1 MKPMMKMNLLNRQ
14 GSSQRGFTLVELL
27 VVIAIIGVM
36 VGLLLPA
43 VQAARESARRMQ
55 CSNNLKQMALAA
67 HNHQSTFN
75 HLPGGGRDGHHKLQA
90 YNDSARGTNPKT
102 SYGFS
107 WLFHILPFV
116 EQQALHE
123 LGPANDPDTLVNHGT
138 WTTHA
143 IAGVL
148 PSIYNCPTKR
158 APFQAGGFYRADYA
172 ANAGEHGTANGAR
185 GTARHIDSP
194 GWKLTI
200 ERIKDG
206 SSNTILYSEK
216 AVNSKSYGSEGGDN
230 ERWAMP
236 GWDEC
241 AIRHGAIKFG
251 SGTALVED
259 GLAPIPDNHAPF
271 LDPVTSTWK
280 LDPAVKYGSRFGQW
294 HQFFGSS
301 HPAGVNAAMADGS
314 VRFVS
319 FTVESLA
326 FRRAAITDDGEVG
339 EL

>member
-1 MKPMMKMNLLNRQ
+1 MKMNSLNRQ
-14 GSSQRGFTLVELL
+14 GRTPHGFTLVELL

-67 HNHQSTFN
+67 HNHQSTYDY
-75 HLPGGGRDGHHKLQA
+75 LPGGGRDGHHKFHA
-90 YNDSARGTNPKT
+90 YNASNRGTAPKT
-102 SYGFS
+102 SHGFS
-107 WLFHILPFV
+107 WLYHLLPFA
-116 EQQALHE
+116 EQQALYE
-123 LGPANDPDTLVNHGT
+123 LGPANDPETDVNHGT
-138 WTTHA
+138 WSTHA

-148 PSIYNCPTKR
+148 PAGYNCPTKR
-158 APFQAGGFYRADYA
+158 PPFQASGFYRADYV

-236 GWDEC
+236 GWDED
-241 AIRHGAIKFG
+241 AIRYGAIKSG
-251 SGTALVED
+251 SGSSLVED
-259 GLAPIPDNHAPF
+259 GLVPIPDNHAP
-271 LDPVTSTWK
+271 
-280 LDPAVKYGSRFGQW
+280 VKDAGTGIWEMHPSVKHRFGQW
-294 HQFFGSS
+294 HPYFGSS
-301 HPAGVNAAMADGS
+301 HPGGTNVAMADGS

-319 FTVESLA
+319 FTVDSQA
-326 FRRAAITDDGEVG
+326 FRRAAIIDDGEVG
-339 EL
+339 ELP